1 MAHRL
6 LVSEID
12 LCTMKKLLLTFSLAS
27 FSLFT
32 SAQSSGFGLGI
43 MLGEPTG
50 ISAKYWISGENALD
64 FGLAWGGLGRDGGY
78 LHLHGDYLFHN
89 FSLIN
94 VSSGKLPLY
103 FGPGLRFRSWTNDRY
118 WNNGRWNESRNG
130 HARLGVRFPVGLAY
144 LFDGAPVDVFI
155 EVVPTLDLIP
165 STSFDMDAALGVRYW
180 FGR

>member
-64 FGLAWGGLGRDGGY
+64 FGLAWGGLGREGGY

-94 VSSGKLPLY
+94 VGSGKLPLY
-103 FGPGLRFRSWTNDRY
+103 FGPGLRFRSWSNDRY

-130 HARLGVRFPVGLAY
+130 HMRLGVRFPVGLAY
-144 LFDGAPVDVFI
+144 LFDGAPVDTFF
-155 EVVPTLDLIP
+155 ELVPTLDLIP
-165 STSFDMDAALGVRYW
+165 STSFDLDLAVGVRYW